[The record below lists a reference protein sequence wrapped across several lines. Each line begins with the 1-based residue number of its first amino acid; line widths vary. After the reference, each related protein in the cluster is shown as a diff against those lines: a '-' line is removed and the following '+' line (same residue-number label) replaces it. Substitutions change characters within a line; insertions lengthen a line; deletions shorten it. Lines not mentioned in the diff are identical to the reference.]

1 MTVEQYNT
9 ALPRLRRS
17 LGLGPEEQE
26 ERLRDVLDMAE
37 EEICRYLGEQA
48 LPEYAL
54 CLLVELAGLK
64 YLQSGTG
71 AKSQSYSEGQL
82 SQSESYYTP
91 EEFREGTEALLRSL
105 ARSRKVTIRGAK
117 RQ

>member
-1 MTVEQYNT
+1 MTAEQYNA

-17 LGLGPEEQE
+17 LGVGMEEE
-26 ERLRDVLDMAE
+26 ERLRDVLEAAE
-37 EEICRYLGEQA
+37 EEILRYLGEPE

-64 YLQSGTG
+64 YLQNGTG
-71 AKSQSYSEGQL
+71 TKSQSYTEGQL

-105 ARSRKVTIRGAK
+105 ARHRKVQIRGAK
-117 RQ
+117 QR

>member
-1 MTVEQYNT
+1 MTAEQYTT

-17 LGLGPEEQE
+17 LGAGMEEE
-26 ERLRDVLDMAE
+26 ERLRDVLEAAE
-37 EEICRYLGEQA
+37 EEILRYLGEET

-64 YLQSGTG
+64 YLQSGG
-71 AKSQSYSEGQL
+71 GKKSQSYTEGQL

-105 ARSRKVTIRGAK
+105 ARRRKVQVRGAK
-117 RQ
+117 QR